1 MSAFEIAAQA
11 VGILAMVF
19 NIFSFQQ
26 KSSGRVIAFQMC
38 GGALFAVNFFMLGAT
53 VGGIM
58 NTIAVFRAAV
68 YMNKKRLHAD
78 HIAWLIFFMGLYAAA
93 YVLTFTV
100 FEKPF
105 TGGNAV
111 IELLPVIGMTAT
123 NVGFRRQNAGGI
135 RKLGLISS
143 PAWLIYNI
151 INFAIG
157 AIICEVLSLCSIFIG
172 MYRHD
177 RGQKAPQIAE

>member
-1 MSAFEIAAQA
+1 MTTYEIVAQA
-11 VGILAMVF
+11 IGILAMVF

-26 KSSGRVIAFQMC
+26 KTSVRVIAFQMC

-53 VGGIM
+53 MGGIM

-68 YMNKKRLHAD
+68 YMNKKRLCSD
-78 HIAWLIFFMGLYAAA
+78 HFAWLIFFMGLYATA

-100 FEKPF
+100 FGKPL
-105 TGGNAV
+105 TVVNIV

-123 NVGFRRQNAGGI
+123 NIGFRMQNAGAI

-143 PAWLIYNI
+143 PSWLSYNI
-151 INFAIG
+151 INFALG

-177 RGQKAPQIAE
+177 WSHKDRQKAV